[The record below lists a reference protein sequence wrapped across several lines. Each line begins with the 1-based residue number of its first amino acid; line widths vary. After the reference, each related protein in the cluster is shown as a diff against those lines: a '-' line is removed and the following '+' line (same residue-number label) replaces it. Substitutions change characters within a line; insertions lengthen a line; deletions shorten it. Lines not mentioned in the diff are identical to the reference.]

1 MIFVDLYGKE
11 PTEEEAARIAAH
23 VYGDRKN
30 GILIGNWRVSLRDFG
45 IKNKAGLTSKI
56 YERIDED
63 GNILEYVYATAGT
76 DFNDINDLVSNFSQ
90 VLGASEQY
98 HISVQNAKKISKILH
113 DEELNYVGHSLGG
126 GEAALN
132 SLATYGDGIGR
143 KAFTFNAAGVSL
155 ATKFREGGLT
165 MVLKSERNINAY
177 ITINDPLNCIQNRTN
192 LLPNVNGNRIYR
204 FPNSIMGHG
213 INNFI
218 KR

>member
-132 SLATYGDGIGR
+132 SLLTTGEGKGR
-143 KAFTFNAAGVSL
+143 NAFTFNAAGVSV
-155 ATKFREGGLT
+155 ATKVREGGFGLAF
-165 MVLKSERNINAY
+165 KSEKSINAY
-177 ITINDPLNCIQNRTN
+177 ITITDPLNNVQNRSM
-192 LLPNVNGNRIYR
+192 LLPSVNGNRKYVI
-204 FPNSIMGHG
+204 PNRLNGHG
-213 INNFI
+213 IANFY
-218 KR
+218 